1 VEPVRNTGTVRPRE
15 TGLDLNDPDPHG
27 AEPRRVRPRLAAA
40 LEATVPL
47 SPRRAMPGDMEA
59 GPGAAAPRNAALPS
73 SPLPDLNASQLGS
86 PGGAERLQPPEATF
100 DREVASRHYPKLTA
114 YLERL
119 EKAYLSD
126 DIPHVDDIKDIDHLG
141 DMIAGLNAADPA
153 LKLEYYKAREG
164 DDEQFSFR
172 DSPLADRL
180 AAELGKGTAWRGILD
195 IDDHRTAL
203 SIKCSSSSNDV
214 SMVLVNSVGFDL
226 PDIEQVRGQWRT
238 ALEELR
244 TTLQQKLS
252 PSARPVRLDMVFTGS
267 DVQKPREGCCIFALS
282 AAKKMASDPAIEG
295 LHRSTL
301 QDLASGTLRPSVAS
315 VSADVLLPPSF
326 FKHTTSRSVVG
337 RYLETRRLDHA
348 LAVRRGAGDGPGAT
362 PDPFGSPDAP
372 VNKKGQSL
380 QQRFEG
386 HLVNRA
392 DRDRGVNRTYSNS
405 YEAKRI
411 EIIKTALAHLTA
423 DKR

>member
-1 VEPVRNTGTVRPRE
+1 MEPVRNTGTVRPRE
-15 TGLDLNDPDPHG
+15 TGLDLNDPDPHD
-27 AEPRRVRPRLAAA
+27 AESRHVRPRTAAA
-40 LEATVPL
+40 LEPTVPL
-47 SPRRAMPGDMEA
+47 SPRRAMPGDREA
-59 GPGAAAPRNAALPS
+59 GPWLQAPRNAAVPS
-73 SPLPDLNASQLGS
+73 SPLPDLNASPPDV
-86 PGGAERLQPPEATF
+86 PGADRLQPPEVSF
-100 DREVASRHYPKLTA
+100 DREAASKHYPKLTA
-114 YLERL
+114 YLEQL

-126 DIPHVDDIKDIDHLG
+126 EIPQLDDIKDIDHLG

-164 DDEQFSFR
+164 DDEHFSFL
-172 DSPLADRL
+172 DSPLTDRL

-214 SMVLVNSVGFDL
+214 SMVLVNSVGLDL
-226 PDIEQVRGQWRT
+226 PDIEQVRGQFRS

-244 TTLQQKLS
+244 ATLQQRLG
-252 PSARPVRLDMVFTGS
+252 PSAPPVRLDMVFTGS

-301 QDLASGTLRPSVAS
+301 QDLANGTLRPSVAR
-315 VSADVLLPPSF
+315 VPADVLLPPSF

-337 RYLETRRLDHA
+337 RYTEARRLDHA
-348 LAVRRGAGDGPGAT
+348 LAVRRAAGDGAGAGPG
-362 PDPFGSPDAP
+362 PFASPDAP

-380 QQRFEG
+380 QQRFES
-386 HLVNRA
+386 HIVHRA

-423 DKR
+423 GKR

>member
-15 TGLDLNDPDPHG
+15 TGFDLNDPDPHG
-27 AEPRRVRPRLAAA
+27 AEPRRVRPRPAEA

-47 SPRRAMPGDMEA
+47 SPRRAMLGDVEA
-59 GPGAAAPRNAALPS
+59 GPSSCAPRNAALPS
-73 SPLPDLNASQLGS
+73 SPLPDLNASPPGS
-86 PGGAERLQPPEATF
+86 PGAGDRLHAPEAAF
-100 DREVASRHYPKLTA
+100 DREVASKHYPKLTA

-126 DIPHVDDIKDIDHLG
+126 EIPQADDIKDIDHLG

-153 LKLEYYKAREG
+153 LKLEYYKASEG
-164 DDEQFSFR
+164 DDEQFSLR
-172 DSPLADRL
+172 GSPLTDRL

-214 SMVLVNSVGFDL
+214 SMVLVNSIGLDL
-226 PDIEQVRGQWRT
+226 PDIEQVRGQFRN

-244 TTLQQKLS
+244 ATLQQRLG
-252 PSARPVRLDMVFTGS
+252 PSAPPVRLDMVFTGS

-301 QDLASGTLRPSVAS
+301 QDLADGALWPGVVRVP
-315 VSADVLLPPSF
+315 ADVLLPPSF
-326 FKHTTSRSVVG
+326 FKHATSRSVVG
-337 RYLETRRLDHA
+337 RYTEARRLDHA
-348 LAVRRGAGDGPGAT
+348 LAVRRGAGDGEGR
-362 PDPFGSPDAP
+362 DPFAGPDAH

-380 QQRFEG
+380 QQRFES
-386 HLVNRA
+386 HLVHRA

-423 DKR
+423 GMR